1 MAGMVVQGLFVAGGL
16 PWLILTFSASF
27 RFWRLTSTV
36 KRLAGEQ
43 GRFNDPIFLYLA
55 GGQFRRDVIAGKQH
69 IVVEG
74 DSNELRQAKR
84 LLIEAIGP
92 TRRRFVLGAALLLPC
107 SLGAAMVGFF
117 VCVWL
122 GWTPMPGVH

>member
-1 MAGMVVQGLFVAGGL
+1 MAGMVVQGLFVVGGL
-16 PWLILTFSASF
+16 PWLILAFSARF
-27 RFWRLTSTV
+27 RFWRLTSEV

-55 GGQFRRDVIAGKQH
+55 GGEFLRDVIAGKQH
-69 IVVEG
+69 LLVEG

-107 SLGAAMVGFF
+107 SFGAAIVGFF

-122 GWTPMPGVH
+122 GWTPMPGAH